1 MTYQTSQKSNSIDQT
16 ELKNLEYRLHQDL
29 LAYKKVM
36 KWVKTI
42 ETRIYRTRVQVE
54 NIKQQKSIER
64 ENVQLKTSSKIP
76 VPSRLI
82 QNIPSVQIKSIK
94 SNLTQ
99 NTQNQEL
106 NITTLN
112 DESKQIVKLQTY
124 SMNKQVKN
132 IQNKNKTNFESDK
145 ILTTSVSNLID
156 TYIRNRFNP
165 LLTRLEKLE
174 LKSNANEC
182 LLQEAKDSIKAIAK
196 DIDINAKESENSL
209 NNLKNILI
217 NFNSK
222 NLT

>member
-1 MTYQTSQKSNSIDQT
+1 MTYQTSQKSNSIEQT

-36 KWVKTI
+36 KWAKTI

-99 NTQNQEL
+99 NTQNQKL
-106 NITTLN
+106 NVTTLN

-124 SMNKQVKN
+124 SMNKQV
-132 IQNKNKTNFESDK
+132 
-145 ILTTSVSNLID
+145 
-156 TYIRNRFNP
+156 
-165 LLTRLEKLE
+165 
-174 LKSNANEC
+174 
-182 LLQEAKDSIKAIAK
+182 
-196 DIDINAKESENSL
+196 
-209 NNLKNILI
+209 
-217 NFNSK
+217 
-222 NLT
+222 